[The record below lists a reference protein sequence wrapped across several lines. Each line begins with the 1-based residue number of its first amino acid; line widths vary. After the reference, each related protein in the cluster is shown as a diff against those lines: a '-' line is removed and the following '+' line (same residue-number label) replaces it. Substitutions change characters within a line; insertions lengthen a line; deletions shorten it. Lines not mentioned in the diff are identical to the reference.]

1 MVARHLP
8 LTTRSELPGHQQAS
22 DLPAGRFQ
30 PANSRRIGARRGTIR
45 E

>member
-8 LTTRSELPGHQQAS
+8 LTTRSELPGSQQAS
-22 DLPAGRFQ
+22 DLPLDGFQ
-30 PANSRRIGARRGTIR
+30 PTNSRRIGVRRGTIR